1 MKQPTLP
8 LGAVNPVNSCTSRLA
23 AQQQSWS
30 MGQVR
35 PRPLGLG
42 LRGGGLGAHGLRLHS
57 VEFVPKSEG
66 GIADAIAAITVK
78 KRLTR

>member
-42 LRGGGLGAHGLRLHS
+42 LRRGGAWVPTDFDS
-57 VEFVPKSEG
+57 VDFAPQAEG
-66 GIADAIAAITVK
+66 GIADAIAAITAK
-78 KRLTR
+78 KRLTW